1 MRRAISVDRRLLGRI
16 GTIVTLSL
24 LAVIA
29 IIPIFWMLL
38 SSLKTEDEIFRS
50 SPTVIPEAVTLDNYT
65 ALFDQFA
72 FGRLTLNSVI
82 ISAGVVFISVA
93 FGGMAAYGFSR
104 YPFRGGG
111 VLLAALLLTRMI
123 TPAALVIPLYLI
135 MDTLGLLNTLT
146 SIIVGVSVLNL
157 PFAIWLLKPF
167 FDAVPRE
174 IEEAGLIDG
183 LTPFGVFFRVAMP
196 LAVPGLITVG
206 LFSFI
211 AGWTDLLFPMTFS
224 TTVEA
229 TPLTSGLLQM
239 QTGYRIYWGALMA
252 GGIYLTLP
260 TLLVSFGLQR
270 YLVRGMRMSY

>member
-1 MRRAISVDRRLLGRI
+1 
-16 GTIVTLSL
+16 
-24 LAVIA
+24 
-29 IIPIFWMLL
+29 MLL

-82 ISAGVVFISVA
+82 ISAGVVLISVA

-111 VLLAALLLTRMI
+111 VLLGALLLTRMI

-146 SIIVGVSVLNL
+146 SIIVAVSVLNL

-167 FDAVPRE
+167 FDALPRE

-183 LTPFGVFFRVAMP
+183 LGPFGVFFRVAMP

-239 QTGYRIYWGALMA
+239 QTGYGIYWGALMA

>member
-29 IIPIFWMLL
+29 IIPIVWMLL

-50 SPTVIPEAVTLDNYT
+50 NPTLIPEAVTLDSYT
-65 ALFDQFA
+65 ALFNQFA

-82 ISAGVVFISVA
+82 ISAGVVFISVV

-111 VLLAALLLTRMI
+111 VLLGALLLTRMI

-183 LTPFGVFFRVAMP
+183 LGPFGVFFRVAMP

-224 TTVEA
+224 D
-229 TPLTSGLLQM
+229 
-239 QTGYRIYWGALMA
+239 GAH
-252 GGIYLTLP
+252 
-260 TLLVSFGLQR
+260 
-270 YLVRGMRMSY
+270 